1 MLPMHAHDDDAFMV
15 PFVCEPVLLL
25 VCFQT
30 FATLLA
36 QCIAQ
41 SKEQN
46 RARIYIEEV
55 GRTSL
60 LFHRKNL

>member
-1 MLPMHAHDDDAFMV
+1 M
-15 PFVCEPVLLL
+15 
-25 VCFQT
+25 CFQT

-41 SKEQN
+41 SKEEN

-55 GRTSL
+55 GPTSL
-60 LFHRKNL
+60 LFPKTNCNFFDALSLQLVFIMSSF